1 MKVPEVKDNKIKRTS
16 IKHLDSLGERLIC
29 LDKDLV
35 ESFLTE
41 KKQQGCALETLKNYR
56 HALKRLYRYLPED
69 KLIGYGTIA
78 AWRDSL
84 KEDGYAQNTVNFC
97 ISAANSLM
105 RYCGRREFQV
115 TDFVC
120 FENGVQPELT
130 RSEYLRLLQAAKL
143 REKERT
149 YLLVKVFALVGLGV
163 SELPCVTVEAVQ
175 KGSINIQQ
183 KGSFRIPE
191 VLQRELLAYAARH
204 GIREGAI
211 FITSRGKMLRRS
223 AVTAAVQSLSREA
236 CVEDAKCNPRCL
248 CKLCRK
254 TQENIRQDIKM
265 LVDQIYDRLIENEQQ
280 TVAWSA
286 DRGPAGEI
294 CGHVGSRKTSGGTT

>member
-1 MKVPEVKDNKIKRTS
+1 M
-16 IKHLDSLGERLIC
+16 
-29 LDKDLV
+29 
-35 ESFLTE
+35 
-41 KKQQGCALETLKNYR
+41 
-56 HALKRLYRYLPED
+56 
-69 KLIGYGTIA
+69 
-78 AWRDSL
+78 
-84 KEDGYAQNTVNFC
+84 
-97 ISAANSLM
+97 
-105 RYCGRREFQV
+105 
-115 TDFVC
+115 
-120 FENGVQPELT
+120 
-130 RSEYLRLLQAAKL
+130 
-143 REKERT
+143 
-149 YLLVKVFALVGLGV
+149 GLGV
-163 SELPCVTVEAVQ
+163 SELPGVTVEAVQ
-175 KGSINIQQ
+175 QGSINIQQ

-286 DRGPAGEI
+286 DRGG
-294 CGHVGSRKTSGGTT
+294 CRRDMRSRREP